1 MSTGMSLDQILG
13 MTFQQIEL
21 SAKCVFK
28 HKLKMITMVLEPIGA
43 AFGAKPNKNK
53 SNKYKAKAKPK
64 THDEKVVADQEK
76 LKQIRSLG
84 IPIL

>member
-1 MSTGMSLDQILG
+1 MSTGMSLDQILD

-21 SAKCVFK
+21 SAKCVFQ

-43 AFGAKPNKNK
+43 AFGAKPNKKK
-53 SNKYKAKAKPK
+53 SNKYRSKTKPK
-64 THDEKVVADQEK
+64 THDEKVRADNKK
-76 LKQIRSLG
+76 LAQIRSLG